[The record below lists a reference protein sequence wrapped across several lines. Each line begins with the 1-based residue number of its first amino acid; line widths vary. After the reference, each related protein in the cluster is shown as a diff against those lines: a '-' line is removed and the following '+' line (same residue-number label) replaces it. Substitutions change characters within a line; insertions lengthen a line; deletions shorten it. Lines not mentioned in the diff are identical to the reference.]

1 MSTFIYVY
9 PAPSLVTTGYC
20 SCEDWRTEVIAILS
34 MQELGLLPK
43 FGFVFG
49 DQPQKYTIANNDD
62 LPRFENVNNGDHQKY
77 QSVLI
82 CLATELKLD
91 ERLLTPGWCEL
102 ATKNNKS
109 TGK

>member
-1 MSTFIYVY
+1 M
-9 PAPSLVTTGYC
+9 
-20 SCEDWRTEVIAILS
+20 E
-34 MQELGLLPK
+34 ELGLLPK

-49 DQPQKYTIANNDD
+49 DQPQKYATANNDD
-62 LPRFENVNNGDHQKY
+62 MPRCAKVNNGDHQKY
-77 QSVLI
+77 QSVLV

-91 ERLLTPGWCEL
+91 ERLPTPGWCEL

>member
-1 MSTFIYVY
+1 M
-9 PAPSLVTTGYC
+9 
-20 SCEDWRTEVIAILS
+20 IAILS
-34 MQELGLLPK
+34 MEELGLLPK

-49 DQPQKYTIANNDD
+49 DQPQKLAIANNDV
-62 LPRFENVNNGDHQKY
+62 LPRFAKVNNGDHQKY

-82 CLATELKLD
+82 YLPTELKLD